1 VVLIMRIEQAILSN
15 LIHSEEY
22 CRKVVPHLKR
32 DYFADRKE
40 AAVVSLLLKFFE
52 DYNKPAS
59 PEVIQIEIGNLKGFT
74 DKEIPEM
81 QELVKLLDKAEPNQE
96 WLIAQT
102 EKFCKDRAVY
112 NAILNSIKIIDGR
125 DKTLQQDAIPSIL
138 SDALSVC
145 FDNHVGHDYIDDAQ
159 SRFDYYHRVEEKI
172 PFDLDMFNKI
182 TKGGLSKK
190 TLNIVLAGTG
200 VGKSLFMCHVAAG
213 ALAAGRNVLYITM
226 EMAEERIAER
236 IDANLLNL
244 TMDELKVVDRDIY
257 ESRIDKIAKKTQGR
271 LIVKEYPTASAHAGH
286 FRALLEE
293 LKLKREFKPDIVM
306 IDYLN
311 ICSSQR
317 MKQGGSINSYTYIKA
332 IAEELRGLAVEY
344 NVPIVS
350 ATQTTRSGF
359 TNSDPGLE
367 DTSESFGLP
376 ATADFMFALV
386 SNEEL
391 EQLNQIIVK
400 QLKNRY
406 NDPNY
411 YKRFIIG
418 VDRAK
423 MKLYDVEIS
432 AQAGLSDAGHMKDD
446 DKPMFDKSDFG
457 KRIHSS
463 EGFSGFKF

>member
-1 VVLIMRIEQAILSN
+1 MRIETKILSN
-15 LIHSEEY
+15 LIYDEQY
-22 CRKVVPHLKR
+22 CRKVIPFIKTE
-32 DYFADRKE
+32 YFSDRKE
-40 AAVVSLLLKFFE
+40 AILSKIIVEFFTK
-52 DYNKPAS
+52 YNKPLTKEILS
-59 PEVIQIEIGNLKGFT
+59 IEVGNRHDIN
-74 DKEIPEM
+74 DKELV
-81 QELVKLLDKAEPNQE
+81 ELNSYVETLTHEDVNEFWMME
-96 WLIAQT
+96 QT
-102 EKFCKDRAVY
+102 EKFCKDKAVY
-112 NAILNSIKIIDGR
+112 NAILHSIKIIDGG
-125 DKTLQQDAIPSIL
+125 DKVHTKDSIPSIL
-138 SDALSVC
+138 SDALAVS
-145 FDNHVGHDYIDDAQ
+145 FDNHVGHDYIENSDE
-159 SRFDYYHRVEEKI
+159 RYEFYHRVEEKI
-172 PFDLDMFNKI
+172 AFDLDMFNKI

-190 TLNIVLAGTG
+190 TLNIALAGTG
-200 VGKSLFMCHVAAG
+200 VGKSLFMCHVG
-213 ALAAGRNVLYITM
+213 ASVLTQGKNVLYITM

-244 TMDELKVVDRDIY
+244 TMDELKVIDKDIFDN
-257 ESRIDKIAKKTQGR
+257 RIEKIAKKTQGK
-271 LIVKEYPTASAHAGH
+271 LIVKEYPTAGAHAGH

-293 LKLKREFKPDIVM
+293 LKLKREFVPDIIF

-317 MKQGGSINSYTYIKA
+317 MKQGGSINSYTYIKS

-406 NDPNY
+406 NDPGF
-411 YKRFIIG
+411 YKRFVIG
-418 VDRAK
+418 IDRAK
-423 MKLYDVEIS
+423 MRLYDVEAS
-432 AQAGLSDAGHMKDD
+432 AQVGLSDSGQ
-446 DKPMFDKSDFG
+446 DKEDVPMFDKSEFG
-457 KRIHSS
+457 KRQRS

>member
-1 VVLIMRIEQAILSN
+1 MRIETKILSN
-15 LIHSEEY
+15 LVYDEQY
-22 CRKVVPHLKR
+22 CRKVIPFIKT
-32 DYFADRKE
+32 DYFSERKE
-40 AAVVSLLLKFFE
+40 TILAKVILDFFTK
-52 DYNKPAS
+52 YNKPLTKEILS
-59 PEVIQIEIGNLKGFT
+59 IEVGNRT
-74 DKEIPEM
+74 DINDKELSEINGYIETM
-81 QELVKLLDKAEPNQE
+81 SHEEVNETWMLE
-96 WLIAQT
+96 QT
-102 EKFCKDRAVY
+102 EKFCKDKAVY
-112 NAILNSIKIIDGR
+112 NAILHSIRIIDGG
-125 DKTLQQDAIPSIL
+125 DKVNTKDAIPTIL
-138 SDALSVC
+138 SDALAIC
-145 FDNHVGHDYIDDAQ
+145 FDNHVGHDYIEDSDA
-159 SRFDYYHRVEEKI
+159 RYDYYHRIEEKV

-213 ALAAGRNVLYITM
+213 VLTQGKNVLYITM

-244 TMDELKVVDRDIY
+244 TMDELKV
-257 ESRIDKIAKKTQGR
+257 IDKDIFDNRIKKISSKTQGK
-271 LIVKEYPTASAHAGH
+271 LIVKEYPTAGAHAGH

-293 LKLKREFKPDIVM
+293 LKLKREFLPDIIF

-311 ICSSQR
+311 ICASQR
-317 MKQGGSINSYTYIKA
+317 MKQGGSINSYTYIKS

-376 ATADFMFALV
+376 ATADLMFALV

-406 NDPNY
+406 NDPSY
-411 YKRFIIG
+411 YKRFVIG

-423 MKLYDVEIS
+423 MKLYDVEAS
-432 AQAGLSDAGHMKDD
+432 AQVGLSDAGQVQDD
-446 DKPMFDKSDFG
+446 VPMFDKSEFG
-457 KRIHSS
+457 KRQKA
-463 EGFSGFKF
+463 EAFSGFKF

>member
-1 VVLIMRIEQAILSN
+1 MRIETKILSN
-15 LIHSEEY
+15 LVYDEQY
-22 CRKVVPHLKR
+22 CRKVIPFIR
-32 DYFADRKE
+32 TDYFSERKE
-40 AAVVSLLLKFFE
+40 AILSKIIVEFFTK
-52 DYNKPAS
+52 YNKPLTKEILS
-59 PEVIQIEIGNLKGFT
+59 IEVGNRT
-74 DKEIPEM
+74 DINDKE
-81 QELVKLLDKAEPNQE
+81 LAEINSYVDTMTHE
-96 WLIAQT
+96 EVNESWMLEQT
-102 EKFCKDRAVY
+102 EKFCKDKAVY
-112 NAILNSIKIIDGR
+112 NAILHSIRIIDGG
-125 DKTLQQDAIPSIL
+125 DKVNTKDSIPSIL
-138 SDALSVC
+138 SDALAIS
-145 FDNHVGHDYIDDAQ
+145 FDNHVGHDYIEDSDA
-159 SRFDYYHRVEEKI
+159 RYDYYHRVEEKV

-213 ALAAGRNVLYITM
+213 VLTQGKNVLYITM

-244 TMDELKVVDRDIY
+244 TMDELKV
-257 ESRIDKIAKKTQGR
+257 IDKDIFDNRIKKISSKTQGK
-271 LIVKEYPTASAHAGH
+271 LIVKEYPTAGAHAGH

-293 LKLKREFKPDIVM
+293 LKLKREFLPDIIF

-311 ICSSQR
+311 ICASQR
-317 MKQGGSINSYTYIKA
+317 MKQGGSINSYTYIKS

-376 ATADFMFALV
+376 ATADLMFALV

-406 NDPNY
+406 NDPSY
-411 YKRFIIG
+411 YKRFVIG

-423 MKLYDVEIS
+423 MKLYDVEAS
-432 AQAGLSDAGHMKDD
+432 AQIGLSDAGQVQDD
-446 DKPMFDKSDFG
+446 VPMFDKSEFG
-457 KRIHSS
+457 KRQKA
-463 EGFSGFKF
+463 EAFSGFKF

>member
-1 VVLIMRIEQAILSN
+1 MRIETKILSN
-15 LIHSEEY
+15 LVYDEQY
-22 CRKVVPHLKR
+22 CRKVIPFIKT
-32 DYFADRKE
+32 DYFSERKE
-40 AAVVSLLLKFFE
+40 TILAKVILDFFTK
-52 DYNKPAS
+52 YNKPLTKEILS
-59 PEVIQIEIGNLKGFT
+59 IEVGNRT
-74 DKEIPEM
+74 DINDKE
-81 QELVKLLDKAEPNQE
+81 LAEINSYVDTMTHE
-96 WLIAQT
+96 EVNESWMLEQT
-102 EKFCKDRAVY
+102 EKFCKDKAVY
-112 NAILNSIKIIDGR
+112 NAILHSIRIIDGG
-125 DKTLQQDAIPSIL
+125 DKVNTKDSIPSIL
-138 SDALSVC
+138 SDALAIS
-145 FDNHVGHDYIDDAQ
+145 FDNHVGHDYIEDSDA
-159 SRFDYYHRVEEKI
+159 RYDYYHRIEEKV

-213 ALAAGRNVLYITM
+213 VLTQGKNVLYITM

-244 TMDELKVVDRDIY
+244 TMDELKV
-257 ESRIDKIAKKTQGR
+257 IDKDIFDNRIKKISSKTQGK
-271 LIVKEYPTASAHAGH
+271 LIVKEYPTAGAHAGH

-293 LKLKREFKPDIVM
+293 LKLKREFLPDIIF

-311 ICSSQR
+311 ICASQR
-317 MKQGGSINSYTYIKA
+317 MKQGGSINSYTYIKS

-376 ATADFMFALV
+376 ATADLMFALV

-406 NDPNY
+406 NDPSF
-411 YKRFIIG
+411 YKRFVIG

-423 MKLYDVEIS
+423 MKLYDVEAS
-432 AQAGLSDAGHMKDD
+432 AQVGLSDAGQVQDD
-446 DKPMFDKSDFG
+446 VPMFDKSEFG
-457 KRIHSS
+457 KRQKA
-463 EGFSGFKF
+463 EAFSGFKF

>member
-1 VVLIMRIEQAILSN
+1 MRIETKILTN
-15 LIHSEEY
+15 LIYDEHY
-22 CRKVVPHLKR
+22 CRKVIPFIKT
-32 DYFADRKE
+32 DYFSERKE
-40 AAVVSLLLKFFE
+40 AILSKVIVDFFTK
-52 DYNKPAS
+52 YNKPLTKEILS
-59 PEVIQIEIGNLKGFT
+59 IEVGNRT
-74 DKEIPEM
+74 DINDKELVEINTYVNEM
-81 QELVKLLDKAEPNQE
+81 THEEVNETWMLE
-96 WLIAQT
+96 QT
-102 EKFCKDRAVY
+102 EKFCKDKAVY
-112 NAILNSIKIIDGR
+112 NAILHSIKIIDGG
-125 DKTLQQDAIPSIL
+125 DKVHTKDAIPTIL
-138 SDALSVC
+138 SDALAIS
-145 FDNHVGHDYIDDAQ
+145 FDNHVGHDYIEDSDA
-159 SRFDYYHRVEEKI
+159 RYDFYHRVEEKLA
-172 PFDLDMFNKI
+172 FDLDMFNKI

-213 ALAAGRNVLYITM
+213 VLTQGKNVLYITM

-244 TMDELKVVDRDIY
+244 TMDELKVIDKDIFD
-257 ESRIDKIAKKTQGR
+257 SRIAKIAGKTKGK
-271 LIVKEYPTASAHAGH
+271 LIVKEYPTAGAHSGH

-293 LKLKREFKPDIVM
+293 LKLKREFLPDIIF

-311 ICSSQR
+311 ICASQR
-317 MKQGGSINSYTYIKA
+317 MKQGGSINSYTYIKS

-376 ATADFMFALV
+376 ATADLMFALV

-406 NDPNY
+406 NDPSF
-411 YKRFIIG
+411 YKRFVIG

-423 MKLYDVEIS
+423 MKLYDVEAS
-432 AQAGLSDAGHMKDD
+432 AQVGLSDAGQVQDD
-446 DKPMFDKSDFG
+446 VPMFDKSEFG
-457 KRIHSS
+457 KRQKA
-463 EGFSGFKF
+463 EAFSGFKF

>member
-1 VVLIMRIEQAILSN
+1 MRIETKILSN
-15 LIHSEEY
+15 LVYDEQY
-22 CRKVVPHLKR
+22 CRKVIPFIKT
-32 DYFADRKE
+32 DYFSERKE
-40 AAVVSLLLKFFE
+40 TILAKIILDFFTK
-52 DYNKPAS
+52 YNKPLTKEILS
-59 PEVIQIEIGNLKGFT
+59 IEVGNRT
-74 DKEIPEM
+74 DINDKELSEINSYVDSKTHEEVNESWM
-81 QELVKLLDKAEPNQE
+81 ME
-96 WLIAQT
+96 QT
-102 EKFCKDRAVY
+102 EKFCKDKAVY
-112 NAILNSIKIIDGR
+112 NAILHSIKIIDGG
-125 DKTLQQDAIPSIL
+125 DKVHTKDSIPSIL
-138 SDALSVC
+138 SDALAIS
-145 FDNHVGHDYIDDAQ
+145 FDNHVGHDYIEDSDA
-159 SRFDYYHRVEEKI
+159 RYEYYHRIEEKV

-200 VGKSLFMCHVAAG
+200 VGKSLFMCHVASG
-213 ALAAGRNVLYITM
+213 VLTQGKNVLYITM

-244 TMDELKVVDRDIY
+244 TMDELKV
-257 ESRIDKIAKKTQGR
+257 IDKDIFYNRIGKIATKTQGK
-271 LIVKEYPTASAHAGH
+271 LIVKEYPTAGAHAGH

-293 LKLKREFKPDIVM
+293 LKLKREFIPDIIF

-311 ICSSQR
+311 ICASQR
-317 MKQGGSINSYTYIKA
+317 MKQGGSINSYTYIKS

-376 ATADFMFALV
+376 ATADLMFALV

-406 NDPNY
+406 NDPSF
-411 YKRFIIG
+411 YKRFVIG

-423 MKLYDVEIS
+423 MKLYDVEAS
-432 AQAGLSDAGHMKDD
+432 AQVGLSDSGQEKDI
-446 DKPMFDKSDFG
+446 PMFDKSEFG
-457 KRIHSS
+457 KRQKS

>member
-1 VVLIMRIEQAILSN
+1 MRIETKILSN
-15 LIHSEEY
+15 LVYDEQY
-22 CRKVVPHLKR
+22 CRKVIPFIR
-32 DYFADRKE
+32 TDYFSERKE
-40 AAVVSLLLKFFE
+40 AILAKVILDFFTK
-52 DYNKPAS
+52 YNKPLTKEILS
-59 PEVIQIEIGNLKGFT
+59 IEVGNRT
-74 DKEIPEM
+74 DINDKELSEINSYVDTMTHEDVNESWM
-81 QELVKLLDKAEPNQE
+81 LE
-96 WLIAQT
+96 QT
-102 EKFCKDRAVY
+102 EKFCKDKAVY
-112 NAILNSIKIIDGR
+112 NAILHSIRIIDGG
-125 DKTLQQDAIPSIL
+125 DKVNTKDSIPSIL
-138 SDALSVC
+138 SDALAIS
-145 FDNHVGHDYIDDAQ
+145 FDNHVGHDYIEDSDA
-159 SRFDYYHRVEEKI
+159 RYDFYHRVEEKI

-200 VGKSLFMCHVAAG
+200 VGKSLFMCHVASGVLTAG
-213 ALAAGRNVLYITM
+213 KNVLYITM

-244 TMDELKVVDRDIY
+244 TMDELKV
-257 ESRIDKIAKKTQGR
+257 IDKDIFDNRINKISTKTQGK
-271 LIVKEYPTASAHAGH
+271 LIVKEYPTAGAHAGH

-293 LKLKREFKPDIVM
+293 LKLKREFLPDIIF

-311 ICSSQR
+311 ICASQR
-317 MKQGGSINSYTYIKA
+317 MKQGGSINSYTYIKS

-376 ATADFMFALV
+376 ATADLMFALV

-391 EQLNQIIVK
+391 EQLNQIVVK

-406 NDPNY
+406 NDPSF
-411 YKRFIIG
+411 YKRFVIG

-423 MKLYDVEIS
+423 MKLYDVEAS
-432 AQAGLSDAGHMKDD
+432 AQVGLSDSGQDD
-446 DKPMFDKSDFG
+446 VPMFDKSEFG
-457 KRIHSS
+457 KRQKA